1 MSFFARLT
9 ERQAERIDD
18 YIYDEI
24 TLYPKHELINGPLY
38 AEDGKLP
45 LFFDYNELRK
55 KGEEICGKSSENDPL
70 LTQFY
75 FEVVNKIQT
84 QKKEDLISLWE
95 GDDYGFSLG
104 KREVVLIDTKLFDAI
119 STGLSGPNIKA
130 QKSFNKSFL
139 TIMDLLIKD
148 KNYTFVGPKG
158 EEQIEEALN
167 IAKYVTFPV
176 LSNKFLETTIIEN
189 LKTIGMDLD
198 KSINNLKENAR
209 LFCEP
214 SNVIREIV
222 KIYLTQGKRFFL
234 ELPEE
239 KFIQMGIGA
248 LKKKYSEKGL
258 KEIPKAWEE
267 KLVNDYMKNFQN
279 KAINGTTLNERVG
292 EDKDGIKKGIY
303 MLEEAFK
310 RERSKKIR

>member
-9 ERQAERIDD
+9 ESQAERIDD

-45 LFFDYNELRK
+45 LFFDFNELRK
-55 KGEEICGKSSENDPL
+55 KGEEICGKSLENDPL

-84 QKKEDLISLWE
+84 EKKEDLISLWE

-130 QKSFNKSFL
+130 QKSFNKSFI
-139 TIMDLLIKD
+139 IMMDFLIKN
-148 KNYTFVGPKG
+148 KNYTFIGPEG
-158 EEQIEEALN
+158 EKEIKEALN
-167 IAKYVTFPV
+167 IVKYTMFPV
-176 LSNKFLETTIIEN
+176 LSNKFLETTTIEN
-189 LKTIGMDLD
+189 FKAIGMDID
-198 KSINNLKENAR
+198 KSIDNLKENAR
-209 LFCEP
+209 LFCDP

-222 KIYLTQGKRFFL
+222 KIFLTQGKRFFL

-239 KFIQMGIGA
+239 KFIEMGVNT
-248 LKKKYSEKGL
+248 LRKKYEEKGL
-258 KEIPKAWEE
+258 KEIPKVWEE

-279 KAINGTTLNERVG
+279 KTINGTTLNERVG